1 MKVVKERRVL
11 IIGII
16 CFCVA
21 GLAAQ
26 TKSGASAVDNPLRP
40 YSDTAVYQ
48 GTMLKI
54 DAFMPVYEAARSRG
68 ALQSYEAAVNVRLIN
83 KLYPTVEGG
92 YAFGKAVQDSITQQ
106 VNGGFLRAG
115 LDFNPLKKSVRLP
128 HALLIGLRIGGSLQ
142 EKCDAWGEVAAGCQ
156 VQIVSGFY
164 MGWTFRLKMLFT
176 HRGASAEVAPIYI
189 PGYGERKDL
198 TWGLNYYLAWR
209 F

>member
-1 MKVVKERRVL
+1 MKGRWIPILSIVW
-11 IIGII
+11 
-16 CFCVA
+16 FWA
-21 GLAAQ
+21 ASLAAQ
-26 TKSGASAVDNPLRP
+26 ANSSTAADNPLRP

-48 GTMLKI
+48 GTMVKI
-54 DAFMPVYEAARSRG
+54 DAFTPVYEAARTKG
-68 ALQSYEAAVNVRLIN
+68 AMQSYEAAVNVRLIN
-83 KLYPTVEGG
+83 KLYPTIEGG
-92 YAFGKAVQDSITQQ
+92 YAFGKAVQDSITQR

-128 HALLIGLRIGGSLQ
+128 HALLIGLRVGGSLQ
-142 EKCDAWGEVAAGCQ
+142 QVCDAWGEVAAGCQ

-176 HRGASAEVAPIYI
+176 HRNATTTEAPVYI